1 MKVLMMGAAC
11 VTLALGFAASVAAQ
25 GGKAAHYHWKATV
38 SLDSG
43 DPYNCGDPPYPT
55 YTIDVEGQSLHGIS
69 LDGESRFVRNIVLDL
84 GALRPDGSGRI
95 TAPNR
100 KGVARYF
107 DFEPGTGP
115 RKFRVRHEDRECV
128 FLWTPS

>member
-1 MKVLMMGAAC
+1 MVGAVC
-11 VTLALGFAASVAAQ
+11 VTLALGLAASAAAQ
-25 GGKAAHYHWKATV
+25 SGKAAAYHWMATI
-38 SLDSG
+38 SLENGDSM
-43 DPYNCGDPPYPT
+43 YCGEPPYPK
-55 YTIDVEGQSLHGIS
+55 YTIDVEGRSLRGAP
-69 LDGESRFVRNIVLDL
+69 LGNESKYVRKIDLDL
-84 GALRPDGSGRI
+84 SPLHPDGSGRI